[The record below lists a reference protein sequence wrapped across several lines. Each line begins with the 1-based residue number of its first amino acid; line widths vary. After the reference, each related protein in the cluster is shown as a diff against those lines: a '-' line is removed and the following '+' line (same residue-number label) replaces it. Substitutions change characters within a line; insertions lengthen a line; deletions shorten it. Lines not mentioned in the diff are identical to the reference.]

1 MCALLEHVGIRLDD
15 SQLDILHA
23 ATLVRADGLWAAFT
37 VAVCAPR
44 QNGKNEILQARELIG
59 ALILEEPLQIHSA
72 HLADTCME
80 SFMRWDDLI
89 DSSDWLAAR
98 VKRISR
104 TNGREAVHFT
114 NGCRVRFRTRTRGGG
129 RGFSG
134 SPVIFDEPM
143 FFPEISHNAIL
154 PVLSAQPNP
163 QAWYTGSAVDQ
174 DEHPD
179 GVVFA
184 RVRERA
190 LAGDSE
196 RLAYFEWSLDH
207 DGPDLVPDDQAS
219 DRESWA
225 ATNWAYG
232 IRITPEYIEAERQEL
247 SPRGFAVERLGVGD
261 WPATDGSHDQ
271 IINLDA
277 WNALADDLS
286 VLQDPVCLA
295 FDVSPDR
302 RSSIA
307 AAGLNQHG
315 HIHLEV
321 INSRAGTGWLTDR
334 LLELQSNHEVLAVA
348 CDAFGPASSVAAKAK
363 QAGLTLRE
371 LNAGELAQACSA
383 LIDEIEGENVR
394 HIGQD
399 DLNMAVRGARTRPLV
414 DRWAWSRTKSQGDCG
429 PLIAATMALFAAD
442 EQGFGDVAIY

>member
-1 MCALLEHVGIRLDD
+1 MVALLEHVGIRLDD

-23 ATLVRADGLWAAFT
+23 ATRVRSDGLWAAFT

-190 LAGDSE
+190 LAGDSD
-196 RLAYFEWSLDH
+196 RLAYFEWS
-207 DGPDLVPDDQAS
+207 
-219 DRESWA
+219 
-225 ATNWAYG
+225 
-232 IRITPEYIEAERQEL
+232 
-247 SPRGFAVERLGVGD
+247 
-261 WPATDGSHDQ
+261 
-271 IINLDA
+271 
-277 WNALADDLS
+277 
-286 VLQDPVCLA
+286 
-295 FDVSPDR
+295 
-302 RSSIA
+302 
-307 AAGLNQHG
+307 
-315 HIHLEV
+315 
-321 INSRAGTGWLTDR
+321 
-334 LLELQSNHEVLAVA
+334 
-348 CDAFGPASSVAAKAK
+348 
-363 QAGLTLRE
+363 
-371 LNAGELAQACSA
+371 
-383 LIDEIEGENVR
+383 
-394 HIGQD
+394 
-399 DLNMAVRGARTRPLV
+399 
-414 DRWAWSRTKSQGDCG
+414 
-429 PLIAATMALFAAD
+429 
-442 EQGFGDVAIY
+442 